1 MSSGLT
7 PAEYLKL
14 IRQSDVYGVAVESP
28 LEEAPLL
35 SSRLEAE
42 VYLKREDLQPVH
54 SFKLRGAH
62 AAMAR
67 LDSEVLAKGVVA
79 ASAGN
84 HAQGVALSAQKMG
97 CRAVIVVP
105 ATTPEVKRN
114 AIENLGAELVTH
126 GDTYHDAYQ
135 RAREIEQEESLTFIH
150 PYDDPYVIAGQGTI
164 GVELDSQL
172 PPGPSIVFAAVG
184 GGGLVS
190 GLCLAIKQLRPGSMV
205 FGVEPE
211 DSPAMHDSIRAG
223 ERVVLEKPGL
233 FADGVAVR
241 QVGEETFRICQ
252 DLLDGVIVVTN
263 DAICAAVKDVY
274 EEKRAILEPSGALP
288 VAGLKQWAE
297 TGGRKDLPLVAVTGG
312 ANVSFDRLRHISER
326 ADLGEKTEAIF
337 AVRIPERPGSFR
349 QLCSVLGK
357 RSVTEFNYRMDC
369 QDEAVVFVGVRTKSE
384 DESEDILHSLRTS
397 RYPAYDL
404 THDELAKTH
413 VRHMIGG
420 MASVPNEKIYHFLF
434 PERPGALGEFLDK
447 LGGRWNISLF
457 HYRNHGSDR
466 GRVLAGFQIPN
477 STQAEFNSFL
487 TDLGYEFTEE
497 SLNPSVGLFLS
508 RPLGRGQ

>member
-1 MSSGLT
+1 MGSGLS

-14 IRQSDVYGVAVESP
+14 IRQSDVYGVAIESP
-28 LEEAPLL
+28 LDEAPILGE
-35 SSRLEAE
+35 RLGAE
-42 VYLKREDLQPVH
+42 VFLKREDLQPVH

-67 LDSEVLAKGVVA
+67 LDPAVREKGVVA

-84 HAQGVALSAQKMG
+84 HAQGVALAARKMG

-105 ATTPEVKRN
+105 ATTPEVKRD
-114 AIENLGAELVTH
+114 AILKLGAELVIH
-126 GDTYHDAYQ
+126 GDAYHDAYE
-135 RAREIEQEESLTFIH
+135 RAKEIEREEALTFIH
-150 PYDDPYVIAGQGTI
+150 PYDDPWVIAGQGTI
-164 GVELDSQL
+164 GIELDSQL
-172 PPGPSIVFAAVG
+172 PPGPCVVFAAVG

-190 GLCLAIKQLRPGSMV
+190 GLCLSIKQLRPGSKV

-211 DSPAMHDSIRAG
+211 DSPAMHDSLAKG

-252 DLLDGVIVVTN
+252 EMLDGVIVVSN
-263 DAICAAVKDVY
+263 DAICAAIKDFY
-274 EEKRAILEPSGALP
+274 EEKRSILEPSGALP
-288 VAGLKQWAE
+288 LAGIKQWVE
-297 TGGRKDLPLVAVTGG
+297 SGNKIDLPLVAISGG

-326 ADLGEKTEAIF
+326 ADLGERSEAIF
-337 AVRIPERPGSFR
+337 AVRIPEKPGSFR
-349 QLCSVLGK
+349 QLCSVLGR

-369 QDEAVVFVGVRTKSE
+369 QDEAVVFVGIKTRTE
-384 DESEDILHSLRTS
+384 GESADILSSLRVGL
-397 RYPAYDL
+397 YPAYDL

-466 GRVLAGFQIPN
+466 GRVLAGFQVPN
-477 STQAEFNSFL
+477 ATQSEFNAFL
-487 TDLGYEFTEE
+487 TELGYEFTEE